1 MFAFLLQLVT
11 QTLRRPKL
19 AAETVLDFELDR
31 HSLWAALGLVSVVSV
46 LFTKFTMLFVPAEM
60 IVDEGPFPGSPLL
73 LGLVIWGLLVLSVF
87 ITHYVGK
94 VFDGKGQLD
103 QSLKTVIWMQVVL
116 LFLQVV
122 QIGLFLISPVI
133 AILFGWLGALY
144 VFYVF
149 LEFVRTLHKFRSLGL
164 VFAGAIVSL
173 IGLMFGIALA
183 IGLIA
188 AVFGLEVG
196 ANV

>member
-1 MFAFLLQLVT
+1 MFSFLVQLVG
-11 QTLRRPKL
+11 QTLRRPKH
-19 AAETVLDFELDR
+19 AAETVLGFNLDR
-31 HSLWAALGLVSVVSV
+31 GSLWSALGLVSVVSV
-46 LFTKFTMLFVPAEM
+46 LFTEFTMLFVPTEM
-60 IVDEGPFPGSPLL
+60 VADQGPFPSSPLL

-87 ITHYVGK
+87 ITHYVGRA
-94 VFDGKGQLD
+94 FDGQGQLD
-103 QSLKTVIWMQVVL
+103 QSLKTVIWMQIVL
-116 LFLQVV
+116 LGLQVV
-122 QIGLFLISPVI
+122 QIGLFVISPVI
-133 AILFGWLGALY
+133 AILFGWIGALY

-149 LEFVRTLHKFRSLGL
+149 LEFVRILHGFQSLGM

-188 AVFGLEVG
+188 AVFGLELG

>member
-1 MFAFLLQLVT
+1 MFAFLLQLVA
-11 QTLRRPKL
+11 QTLRRPKI
-19 AAETVLDFELDR
+19 AAETVLGFDLDR
-31 HSLWAALGLVSVVSV
+31 RSLWAALGLVSVVSV
-46 LFTKFTMLFVPAEM
+46 LFTEFTLLFVPAEM
-60 IVDEGPFPGSPLL
+60 VAEQGPFPSSPLL

-87 ITHYVGK
+87 ITHYVGR
-94 VFDGKGQLD
+94 VFDGQGQLD

-116 LFLQVV
+116 LSLQVV

-133 AILFGWLGALY
+133 AILFGWIGALY

-149 LEFVRTLHKFRSLGL
+149 LEFVRILHEFRSLGL